1 MSESERA
8 IADRAASLAV
18 DYWKLL
24 RTCERMISS
33 LPLDKSTRLG
43 AQARYSA
50 GRLEQHLGD
59 LGLQLL
65 TYEGQPFGPE
75 LPAVAVNSEEIDGHE
90 GLVIESAVEPA
101 VISDGR
107 VIQTARVIVKEG
119 IADVSGD

>member
-1 MSESERA
+1 MTQQEEARLDQ
-8 IADRAASLAV
+8 I
-18 DYWKLL
+18 LL
-24 RTCERMISS
+24 DWEKQSATVKTYKC
-33 LPLDKSTRLG
+33 DFTRLEFGTAFGFG
-43 AQARYSA
+43 AFQMRKIDAAAQMQCGTLA
-50 GRLEQHLGD
+50 GLG
-59 LGLQLL
+59 GFS
-65 TYEGQPFGPE
+65 QPFGPE